1 MQLLFC
7 RYIHVCHP
15 LKAMRWCKIR
25 IARRVMLGIVIVTS
39 IYNIP
44 RFFEYYKILE
54 VSLSGTFNIHT
65 ILLGI
70 MFYAFLRL
78 KFVDAY
84 FFGEPS
90 IKL

>member
-1 MQLLFC
+1 
-7 RYIHVCHP
+7 
-15 LKAMRWCKIR
+15 MRWCKIR

-54 VSLSGTFNIHT
+54 VGLSGTFNIHT

-78 KFVDAY
+78 KFVNAY
-84 FFGEPS
+84 FFGELS